1 MMLMTLIRLV
11 NLFVFWREY
20 DPLLRQYGGCGEC
33 RPKTD
38 HLTPIENVIIVK
50 PVLRG
55 QFWDK
60 RKSGRIRTVWTVY
73 R

>member
-1 MMLMTLIRLV
+1 MNGTS
-11 NLFVFWREY
+11 FFF
-20 DPLLRQYGGCGEC
+20 GGGC

-38 HLTPIENVIIVK
+38 HLTPIKNVIIVK

-60 RKSGRIRTVWTVY
+60 RKSGRVRTV
-73 R
+73 

>member
-1 MMLMTLIRLV
+1 MRLMTLIRLV

-20 DPLLRQYGGCGEC
+20 NPLL

-38 HLTPIENVIIVK
+38 HLTPIKNIIIVK
-50 PVLRG
+50 LVLRG

-73 R
+73 W